1 MPKSRKLLL
10 LGRVGRVRLG
20 EVKLGRV
27 GLWRVRFGKA
37 NQTYPSP

>member
-20 EVKLGRV
+20 EVVRLGM
-27 GLWRVRFGKA
+27 VRLDMVR
-37 NQTYPSP
+37 